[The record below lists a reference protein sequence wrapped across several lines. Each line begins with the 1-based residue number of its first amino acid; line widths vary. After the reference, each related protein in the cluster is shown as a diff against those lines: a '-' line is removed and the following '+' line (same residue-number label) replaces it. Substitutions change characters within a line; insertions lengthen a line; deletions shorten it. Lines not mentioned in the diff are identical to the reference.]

1 MPRREQVPAEEGRG
15 RVPHNAV
22 RKLAF
27 TLTYPTLPYP
37 SIPYPTLPYPT
48 LPFHTLP
55 YHTLPYPTKPYPTLP
70 YPDLPSPAL
79 AGASW
84 GRTRKGS
91 SPRTPAPGLLSLS
104 HSSRLKNKYFA
115 NLLSDSEEGSH

>member
-1 MPRREQVPAEEGRG
+1 MPKREHVPAEEGRG

-22 RKLAF
+22 MRLVF

-48 LPFHTLP
+48 LP
-55 YHTLPYPTKPYPTLP
+55 
-70 YPDLPSPAL
+70 YPDLPFPAL

-91 SPRTPAPGLLSLS
+91 SPRTSAPGLLSLS
-104 HSSRLKNKYFA
+104 HSSRFKNESFA
-115 NLLSDSEEGSH
+115 NS